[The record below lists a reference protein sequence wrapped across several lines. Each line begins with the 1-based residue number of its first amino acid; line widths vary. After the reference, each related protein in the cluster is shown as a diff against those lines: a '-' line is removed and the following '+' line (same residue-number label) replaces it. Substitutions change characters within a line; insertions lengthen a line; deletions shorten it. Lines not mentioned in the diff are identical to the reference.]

1 MTVSSTTAPPPYE
14 HSSLLN
20 SSAAKHGFFGRRG
33 GVSTGIFDSLNTG
46 FGSND
51 DKALVGENRRRCA
64 KVFGLPQDAL
74 LTCRQVHSSVCV
86 VTRSKW
92 DDQSP
97 PTADAMVT
105 DTKGIAIG
113 VLTADC
119 MPVLFL
125 DERSGIIGA
134 AHAGW
139 KGALAGILEN
149 TVKAMGELG
158 SKAGDIRACIG
169 PCLRPPNFEIG
180 DDLY

>member
-1 MTVSSTTAPPPYE
+1 
-14 HSSLLN
+14 
-20 SSAAKHGFFGRRG
+20 
-33 GVSTGIFDSLNTG
+33 
-46 FGSND
+46 
-51 DKALVGENRRRCA
+51 
-64 KVFGLPQDAL
+64 
-74 LTCRQVHSSVCV
+74 
-86 VTRSKW
+86 

-105 DTKGIAIG
+105 ATKGIAIA

-119 MPVLFL
+119 MPVQFL
-125 DERSGIIGA
+125 DERAGIIGA

-149 TVKAMGELG
+149 TVKAMAELG

-180 DDLY
+180 DDLYAAFVSKHPQSAAFFSPMNEQGKRQFDLVAFGRWRLSELGVDAVDLVGGCTLADPERYFSYRWARKHGQENYGRNLSAIALV